1 METRGQTGDV
11 SEMKTLSSCSNMM
24 KREGYKEDFQITK
37 KGLTTFNEEKCY
49 SPAEVSIVNFYRF
62 EGTSDPGD
70 NSVLYV
76 IETNDGLKGTLVDS
90 YGAYADSDVSKFIV
104 DVNEIQKKINTSKV
118 NA

>member
-11 SEMKTLSSCSNMM
+11 PEMKTLSSCSNMM
-24 KREGYKEDFQITK
+24 KKEGFKEDFQVTK
-37 KGLTTFNEEKCY
+37 KGLTTFNEDKFY
-49 SPAEVSIVNFYRF
+49 SPGDVTIVNFYRF

-76 IETNDGLKGTLVDS
+76 IETNDGIKGTLVDS

-104 DVNEIQKKINTSKV
+104 EVNEIQKKINTANV